1 MDGIFGLWWIILLVI
16 FIIRS
21 YGKEQPV
28 SNPSPALCDATLH
41 VQGLWRTVKDIERRQ
56 GKNSIEL
63 ATHLRSLADIH
74 FAKGELPEAEALIH
88 RVLTVQ
94 KSNLPADSPDMFGTL
109 ACLTNIAAAQGNH
122 DAAVDLVRT
131 RISIVEESTPHHDS
145 ASIRASLYNELAIL
159 LHKKGKCTEAVEAFG
174 KAVACREGEAAGDD
188 RQVAVILYNLAM
200 LLLEEHRAKEAEG
213 PLQRAENILEKV
225 IVRDSIES
233 VADIVALA
241 DIRAARENYDGAVIL
256 LREALEIL
264 DKQMPPN
271 DATH

>member
-145 ASIRASLYNELAIL
+145 ASVRASTTSSPSC
-159 LHKKGKCTEAVEAFG
+159 CTRRANAPRRWKLSAKPWHV
-174 KAVACREGEAAGDD
+174 
-188 RQVAVILYNLAM
+188 
-200 LLLEEHRAKEAEG
+200 AKE
-213 PLQRAENILEKV
+213 R
-225 IVRDSIES
+225 
-233 VADIVALA
+233 
-241 DIRAARENYDGAVIL
+241 
-256 LREALEIL
+256 
-264 DKQMPPN
+264 PPV
-271 DATH
+271 TIGRLP